1 MTYRERR
8 EGRAKRLH
16 EWAEKREQKAAGSLE
31 RARELAD
38 MIPLGQP
45 VLSGHH
51 SEGRHRRDLGRI
63 EGGYRA
69 GFEHAA
75 RADEF
80 KSRVANI
87 EAQAARAIY
96 SDDPDAVEALERRI
110 AGLEAE
116 RDRIKAYN
124 ATCRK
129 GAPDVSLLDA
139 LQAAHLEGIRS
150 HCPYQLGKGG
160 AYPADELANLSGD
173 IGRNRRR
180 LEHLLGQPSTMEGGD
195 EEA

>member
-8 EGRAKRLH
+8 EGRAKRRR
-16 EWAEKREQKAAGSLE
+16 EWAEKREEKAAGSLE
-31 RARELAD
+31 RARGLAD

-51 SEGRHRRDLGRI
+51 SERRHRRDLDRI

-69 GFEHAA
+69 GFEQAA
-75 RADEF
+75 KAEEF
-80 KSRVANI
+80 KSRAANV
-87 EAQAARAIY
+87 EAQVSRAIY

-110 AGLEAE
+110 SGLEAE

-124 ATCRK
+124 AICRK

-139 LQAAHLEGIRS
+139 RQAANLEGIRA

-160 AYPADELANLSGD
+160 AYPAYALANLSGD
-173 IGRNRRR
+173 IGRNRKR
-180 LEHLLGQPSTMEGGD
+180 LERLRGKVGQP
-195 EEA
+195 